1 MKSST
6 GIRAGLALSL
16 LSGAAALPHPA
27 AAQEPASVPGA
38 GAQQAKLTKV
48 ASFGHQ
54 VTGVT
59 VSRDG
64 RIFVNFPRWSEDA
77 PVSVAEVKD
86 GTPVPYP
93 DAEWNSWRNAKKDE
107 VDPKT
112 HFVCVQSVVADGQ
125 DRLWVVDAAAPAMA
139 HVIQDGPKLV
149 GIDLKTNKVVKTIPF
164 DTSTVLQA
172 SYINDV
178 RISPDGK
185 TAYLTDSGAEG
196 ALIVVDLDGGTAKRV
211 LSGHP
216 STMPDKSVTVQ
227 YDGKPLRRPD
237 GRGVAFSADG
247 IALSPDGKTLYWQA
261 IKGKTLYSL
270 PTDALTGWAT
280 SSFVPESLSD
290 RTLGGKIAT
299 VGENG
304 PADGLMISRKDGRMY
319 VTSPQDNSVKVR
331 DLSASGKGLATLV
344 QDPQLRWPDTF
355 SEGPDGT
362 IYVTTSHIQDSA
374 DYKPDA
380 PISLPTELWSIT
392 TGPGDVTGS
401 TAPAPGTAR

>member
-1 MKSST
+1 MKLLASAHFGLVLVLMSST
-6 GIRAGLALSL
+6 AVLVG
-16 LSGAAALPHPA
+16 PA
-27 AAQEPASVPGA
+27 AAQSRAPNEGN
-38 GAQQAKLTKV
+38 LTQI
-48 ASFGHQ
+48 ASFAHQ
-54 VTGVT
+54 VTGIT

-64 RIFVNFPRWSEDA
+64 RMFVNFPRWSEDA
-77 PVSVAEVKD
+77 PVSVAELKD
-86 GTPVPYP
+86 GKPVAYP
-93 DAEWNSWRNAKKDE
+93 NDDWNSWRNARKDE

-139 HVIQDGPKLV
+139 HVVKDGAKLV
-149 GIDLKTNKVVKTIPF
+149 GIDLKTDQVVKTIPF
-164 DTSTVLQA
+164 DTNTVMQA

-196 ALIVVDLDGGTAKRV
+196 ALIVVDLDSGSAKRV

-216 STMPDKSVTVQ
+216 STMPDKSVTIQ

-237 GRGVAFSADG
+237 GRGVEFSADG

-270 PTDALTGWAT
+270 PTEALTGWAT
-280 SSFVPESLSD
+280 ASFVPELLSD
-290 RTLGGKIAT
+290 RTLSGKIAT

-304 PADGLMISRKDGRMY
+304 PADGLLIARKDGRMY
-319 VTSPQDNSVKVR
+319 VTSPQDNAVKVR
-331 DLSASGKGLATLV
+331 DLTNPDGGLTTLV
-344 QDPQLRWPDTF
+344 QDDRLRWPDTF

-374 DYKPDA
+374 DYKPGA
-380 PISLPTELWSIT
+380 PISLPTELWAIKANQAA
-392 TGPGDVTGS
+392 VTGS
-401 TAPAPGTAR
+401 TGSGTAR

>member
-1 MKSST
+1 MKLA
-6 GIRAGLALSL
+6 GGVRAGLAASL
-16 LSGAAALPHPA
+16 MSGAALAGPA
-27 AAQEPASVPGA
+27 AAQDARPAPA
-38 GAQQAKLTKV
+38 TLTKV
-48 ASFGHQ
+48 AGFAHQ
-54 VTGVT
+54 VTGIT

-64 RIFVNFPRWSEDA
+64 RMFVNFPRWSEDA

-86 GTPVPYP
+86 GKPVPYP
-93 DAEWNSWRNAKKDE
+93 DAGWNSWRNAKADE

-139 HVIQDGPKLV
+139 HVIKDGPKLV
-149 GIDLKTNKVVKTIPF
+149 GIDLKTNQVVKTIPF

-196 ALIVVDLDGGTAKRV
+196 ALIVVDLDSGSARRV
-211 LSGHP
+211 LSGHAA
-216 STMPDKSVTVQ
+216 TMPDKSVTVQ

-237 GRGVAFSADG
+237 GRGVEFSADG

-280 SSFVPESLSD
+280 ASFVPEMLSD
-290 RTLGGKIAT
+290 RTLESKIVT

-304 PADGLMISRKDGRMY
+304 PADGLLIARKDGRMY
-319 VTSPQDNSVKVR
+319 VTSPQDNAVKVR
-331 DLSASGKGLATLV
+331 DLTAKGSGLTTLV

-374 DYKPDA
+374 DYKPGA

-392 TGPGDVTGS
+392 SGPGDVTGA
-401 TAPAPGTAR
+401 TAPGTPR

>member
-1 MKSST
+1 MNRPAT
-6 GIRAGLALSL
+6 ARIGLALSMM
-16 LSGAAALPHPA
+16 SGVGILASPALAQDPA
-27 AAQEPASVPGA
+27 AGQG
-38 GAQQAKLTKV
+38 KLTQV

-54 VTGVT
+54 VTGIT

-64 RIFVNFPRWSEDA
+64 RMFVNFPRWSEDA
-77 PVSVAEVKD
+77 PVSVAELKD
-86 GTPVPYP
+86 GKPVAYP
-93 DAEWNSWRNAKKDE
+93 DEEWNGWRNAKKDE

-139 HVIQDGPKLV
+139 HVVKDGPKLV

-164 DTSTVLQA
+164 DTGTVMQA

-196 ALIVVDLDGGTAKRV
+196 ALIVVDLDSGAAKRL

-237 GRGVAFSADG
+237 GRGVEFSADG

-280 SSFVPESLSD
+280 ASFVPEMLSD
-290 RTLGGKIAT
+290 KTLTGKIAT

-304 PADGLMISRKDGRMY
+304 VADGLLIARKDGRMY
-319 VTSPQDNSVKVR
+319 VTSPQDNAVKVR
-331 DLSASGKGLATLV
+331 DLSKANAPLMTLV
-344 QDPQLRWPDTF
+344 QDERLRWPDTF

-362 IYVTTSHIQDSA
+362 IYFTTSHIQDSA
-374 DYKPDA
+374 DYKPGA
-380 PISLPTELWSIT
+380 PISLPTELWSIK
-392 TGPGDVTGS
+392 PGSAEATGS
-401 TAPAPGTAR
+401 TGSGTAR

>member
-1 MKSST
+1 MKFPV
-6 GIRAGLALSL
+6 GFRPGLALAL
-16 LSGAAALPHPA
+16 LSGTALLPV
-27 AAQEPASVPGA
+27 PAS
-38 GAQQAKLTKV
+38 AQQSSGQGTLTQV
-48 ASFGHQ
+48 ARFDHQ
-54 VTGVT
+54 VTGIT
-59 VSRDG
+59 VSKDG

-77 PVSVAEVKD
+77 PVSVAELKD
-86 GTPVPYP
+86 GKPVPFP
-93 DAEWNSWRNAKKDE
+93 NEDWNSWRNAKSDTI
-107 VDPKT
+107 DPKT
-112 HFVCVQSVVADGQ
+112 HFVCVQSVVTDQQ

-139 HVIQDGPKLV
+139 HVIKDGPKLV
-149 GIDLKTNKVVKTIPF
+149 GIDLKTNTVVKTIPF

-178 RISPDGK
+178 RIAPDGK

-196 ALIVVDLDGGTAKRV
+196 ALIVVDLDSGSAKRV
-211 LSGHP
+211 LSGHT

-237 GRGVAFSADG
+237 GRGVEFSADG

-280 SSFVPESLSD
+280 SSFVPEMLSD
-290 RTLGGKIAT
+290 RTLSGKITT

-304 PADGLMISRKDGRMY
+304 PADGLLIARKDGRMY
-319 VTSPQDNSVKVR
+319 VTSPQDNAVKVR
-331 DLSASGKGLATLV
+331 DLSQTGSSLTTLV
-344 QDPQLRWPDTF
+344 QDPRLRWPDTF

-374 DYKPDA
+374 DYKPGA
-380 PISLPTELWSIT
+380 PISLPTELWAIKS
-392 TGPGDVTGS
+392 GPGDVTGS
-401 TAPAPGTAR
+401 TGGAAR

>member
-1 MKSST
+1 MNRPAT
-6 GIRAGLALSL
+6 ARIGLALSL
-16 LSGAAALPHPA
+16 LSGVGVLSVSAM
-27 AAQEPASVPGA
+27 AQEPASGR
-38 GAQQAKLTKV
+38 GTLTQV

-54 VTGVT
+54 VTGIT

-64 RIFVNFPRWSEDA
+64 RLFVNFPRWSEDA
-77 PVSVAEVKD
+77 PVSVAELKD
-86 GTPVPYP
+86 GKPVAYP
-93 DAEWNSWRNAKKDE
+93 DEEWNGWRNAKKDE

-139 HVIQDGPKLV
+139 HVVKDGPKLV

-164 DTSTVLQA
+164 DTSTVMQA

-196 ALIVVDLDGGTAKRV
+196 ALIVVDLDSGTAKRL
-211 LSGHP
+211 LSGHA
-216 STMPDKSVTVQ
+216 STMPDTSVTVQ

-237 GRGVAFSADG
+237 GRGVEFSADG

-280 SSFVPESLSD
+280 ASFVPEMLSD
-290 RTLGGKIAT
+290 KTLTGKIAT

-304 PADGLMISRKDGRMY
+304 VADGLLISRKDGRMY
-319 VTSPQDNSVKVR
+319 VTSPQDNAVKVR
-331 DLSASGKGLATLV
+331 DLSKANAPLTTLV
-344 QDPQLRWPDTF
+344 QDERLRWPDTF

-374 DYKPDA
+374 DYKPGA
-380 PISLPTELWSIT
+380 PISLPTELWAIK
-392 TGPGDVTGS
+392 TGQGEVTGS
-401 TAPAPGTAR
+401 TGAGTTR

>member
-1 MKSST
+1 MKLA
-6 GIRAGLALSL
+6 GGVRAGLAVSL
-16 LSGAAALPHPA
+16 MSGAAVLAGPA
-27 AAQEPASVPGA
+27 AAQDTKPAPA
-38 GAQQAKLTKV
+38 TLTKV
-48 ASFGHQ
+48 AGFAHQ
-54 VTGVT
+54 VTGIT

-64 RIFVNFPRWSEDA
+64 RMFVNFPRWSEDA

-86 GTPVPYP
+86 GNPVPYP

-139 HVIQDGPKLV
+139 HVVKDGPKLV
-149 GIDLKTNKVVKTIPF
+149 GIDLKTNRVVKTIPF

-178 RISPDGK
+178 RIAPDGK

-196 ALIVVDLDGGTAKRV
+196 ALIVVDLDSGSAKRV
-211 LSGHP
+211 LSGHA

-237 GRGVAFSADG
+237 GRGVEFSADG

-261 IKGKTLYSL
+261 IKGETLYSL

-280 SSFVPESLSD
+280 AAFVPETLSD
-290 RTLGGKIAT
+290 RTLESKIVT

-304 PADGLMISRKDGRMY
+304 PADGLLIARKDGRMY
-319 VTSPQDNSVKVR
+319 VTSPQDNAVKVR
-331 DLSASGKGLATLV
+331 DLTGNGSGLTTLV

-374 DYKPDA
+374 DYKPGA
-380 PISLPTELWSIT
+380 PISLPTELWAIRS
-392 TGPGDVTGS
+392 GPGDVTGS
-401 TAPAPGTAR
+401 TAPGTAR

>member
-1 MKSST
+1 MKLAV
-6 GIRAGLALSL
+6 GVRVGLATTLM
-16 LSGAAALPHPA
+16 SGAAALAGPA
-27 AAQEPASVPGA
+27 AAQDPGT
-38 GAQQAKLTKV
+38 GKLTRV
-48 ASFGHQ
+48 ASFDHQ
-54 VTGVT
+54 VTGIT

-64 RIFVNFPRWSEDA
+64 RMFVNFPRWSEDA
-77 PVSVAEVKD
+77 PVSVAELKD
-86 GTPVPYP
+86 GKPVPFP
-93 DAEWNSWRNAKKDE
+93 DEAWNSWRNAKADV

-139 HVIQDGPKLV
+139 HVIKDGPKLV
-149 GIDLKTNKVVKTIPF
+149 GIDLKTNQVVKTIPF

-196 ALIVVDLDGGTAKRV
+196 ALIVVDLDSGSAKRV
-211 LSGHP
+211 LSGHAA
-216 STMPDKSVTVQ
+216 TMPDKSVTVQ

-237 GRGVAFSADG
+237 GRGVEFSADG

-280 SSFVPESLSD
+280 ASFVPEMLSD
-290 RTLGGKIAT
+290 RTLESKIVT

-304 PADGLMISRKDGRMY
+304 PADGLLIARKDGRMY
-319 VTSPQDNSVKVR
+319 VTSPQDNAVKVR
-331 DLSASGKGLATLV
+331 DLSGKGNGLTTLV
-344 QDPQLRWPDTF
+344 QDQQLRWPDTF

-374 DYKPDA
+374 DYKPGA
-380 PISLPTELWSIT
+380 PISLPTELWAIKAAS
-392 TGPGDVTGS
+392 GDVTGS
-401 TAPAPGTAR
+401 AGAGTAR

>member
-1 MKSST
+1 MT
-6 GIRAGLALSL
+6 TAHRARTGLAAIL
-16 LSGAAALPHPA
+16 LSGTLLPLAA
-27 AAQEPASVPGA
+27 PAS
-38 GAQQAKLTKV
+38 AQQTQAPATGQAQLTKV
-48 ASFGHQ
+48 ASFEHQ

-86 GTPVPYP
+86 GKPVPYP
-93 DAEWNSWRNAKKDE
+93 DAAWNSWRNAKADE
-107 VDPKT
+107 ISPQD

-139 HVIQDGPKLV
+139 HVIKDGPKLV
-149 GIDLKTNKVVKTIPF
+149 GIDLKTNRVVKTIPF
-164 DTSTVLQA
+164 DTGTVLQA

-196 ALIVVDLDGGTAKRV
+196 ALIVVDIDSGKAKRV
-211 LSGHP
+211 LAGDP
-216 STMPDKSVTVQ
+216 ATMPDKSVTVT

-237 GRGVAFSADG
+237 GRGVTFAADG
-247 IALSPDGKTLYWQA
+247 IALSKDGGTLYWQA

-280 SSFVPESLSD
+280 ASVVPEALTDKSLS
-290 RTLGGKIAT
+290 GKVRT

-304 PADGLMISRKDGRMY
+304 VADGLLISRHDGRMY
-319 VTSPQDNSVKVR
+319 VTSPQDDAVKVR
-331 DLSASGKGLATLV
+331 DLAGGRAGLTTLV
-344 QDPQLRWPDTF
+344 QDARLRWPDTF
-355 SEGPDGT
+355 GEGPDGT

-374 DYKPDA
+374 DYKPGA
-380 PISLPTELWSIT
+380 PISLPTELWSLKP
-392 TGPGDVTGS
+392 GPADATGS
-401 TAPAPGTAR
+401 TLPAAR

>member
-1 MKSST
+1 M
-6 GIRAGLALSL
+6 
-16 LSGAAALPHPA
+16 
-27 AAQEPASVPGA
+27 
-38 GAQQAKLTKV
+38 
-48 ASFGHQ
+48 
-54 VTGVT
+54 
-59 VSRDG
+59 
-64 RIFVNFPRWSEDA
+64 FVNFPRWSEDA
-77 PVSVAEVKD
+77 PVPVAELKD
-86 GTPVPYP
+86 GKPVAYP
-93 DAEWNSWRNAKKDE
+93 NDDWNSWRNARKDE

-139 HVIQDGPKLV
+139 HVIKDGAKLV
-149 GIDLKTNKVVKTIPF
+149 GIDLKTNQVVKTIPF
-164 DTSTVLQA
+164 DTSTVMQA

-196 ALIVVDLDGGTAKRV
+196 ALIVVDLDSGSAKRV

-216 STMPDKSVTVQ
+216 STMPDKSVTIQ

-237 GRGVAFSADG
+237 GRGVEFSADG

-280 SSFVPESLSD
+280 ASFVPESLSD
-290 RTLGGKIAT
+290 RTLSGKIAT

-304 PADGLMISRKDGRMY
+304 PADGLLISRKDGRMY
-319 VTSPQDNSVKVR
+319 VTSPQDNAVKVR
-331 DLSASGKGLATLV
+331 DLTKPDGGLTTLV
-344 QDPQLRWPDTF
+344 QDDRLRWPDTF

-374 DYKPDA
+374 DYKPGA
-380 PISLPTELWSIT
+380 PISLPTELWAIKANQAAV
-392 TGPGDVTGS
+392 PGSTGS
-401 TAPAPGTAR
+401 GTTR

>member
-1 MKSST
+1 MKLAV
-6 GIRAGLALSL
+6 GVRVGLATTLM
-16 LSGAAALPHPA
+16 SGVAALAGPA
-27 AAQEPASVPGA
+27 AAEDPGM
-38 GAQQAKLTKV
+38 GKLTQV
-48 ASFGHQ
+48 ANFDHQ

-64 RIFVNFPRWSEDA
+64 RMFVNFPRWSEDA
-77 PVSVAEVKD
+77 PVSVAELKD
-86 GTPVPYP
+86 GKPVPFP
-93 DAEWNSWRNAKKDE
+93 DEAWNSWRNANADT

-139 HVIQDGPKLV
+139 HVIKGGPKLV
-149 GIDLKTNKVVKTIPF
+149 GIDLKTNQVVKTIPF

-196 ALIVVDLDGGTAKRV
+196 ALIVVDLDSGSAKRV
-211 LSGHP
+211 LSGHAA
-216 STMPDKSVTVQ
+216 TMPDKSVTVQ

-270 PTDALTGWAT
+270 PTEALTGWAT
-280 SSFVPESLSD
+280 ASFVPEMLSD
-290 RTLGGKIAT
+290 RTLESKIVA

-304 PADGLMISRKDGRMY
+304 PADGLLIARKDGRMY

-331 DLSASGKGLATLV
+331 DLSGKGSGLTTLV
-344 QDPQLRWPDTF
+344 QDPRLRWPDTF

-362 IYVTTSHIQDSA
+362 IYLTTSHIQDSA
-374 DYKPDA
+374 DYKPGA
-380 PISLPTELWSIT
+380 PISLPTELWAIKAAS
-392 TGPGDVTGS
+392 GDVTGS
-401 TAPAPGTAR
+401 TKDGTAR

>member
-1 MKSST
+1 MT
-6 GIRAGLALSL
+6 RATNARFGLAVVLMTGVMAVVS
-16 LSGAAALPHPA
+16 PVV
-27 AAQEPASVPGA
+27 AQETAAPGS
-38 GAQQAKLTKV
+38 LTKV
-48 ASFGHQ
+48 AGFAHQ
-54 VTGVT
+54 VTGIT
-59 VSRDG
+59 VARDG

-77 PVSVAEVKD
+77 PVSVAELKD
-86 GTPVPYP
+86 GKPVPYP
-93 DAEWNSWRNAKKDE
+93 NDAWNGWRNAKADAL
-107 VDPKT
+107 DPKT

-125 DRLWVVDAAAPAMA
+125 NRLWVVDAAAPAMA
-139 HVIQDGPKLV
+139 HVVKDGPKLV
-149 GIDLKTNKVVKTIPF
+149 GIDLKTNQVVKTIPF

-216 STMPDKSVTVQ
+216 TTMPDASVTVQ

-237 GRGVAFSADG
+237 GRGVEFSADG
-247 IALSPDGKTLYWQA
+247 IALSPDGRTLYWQA

-270 PTDALTGWAT
+270 PTDALTGWAA
-280 SSFVPESLSD
+280 SSFVPEMLSD
-290 RTLGGKIAT
+290 RTLSGKIVT

-304 PADGLMISRKDGRMY
+304 PADGLLIARKDGRMY
-319 VTSPQDNSVKVR
+319 VTSPQDDSVKVR
-331 DLSASGKGLATLV
+331 DLSGRETGLTTLV
-344 QDPQLRWPDTF
+344 QDPKLRWPDTL

-374 DYKPDA
+374 DYKPGA
-380 PISLPTELWSIT
+380 PISLPTELWAIKP
-392 TGPGDVTGS
+392 GPGGNPAATGS
-401 TAPAPGTAR
+401 APGR